1 MKAHQGLRIRDIMA
15 QEVITIDPSATV
27 ISAAETM
34 AHYRIGALPVIAAD
48 RTVLGLITA
57 SDLVWVHARSRPRT
71 DRPTPVPEADDHG
84 ARDQAS
90 YWYQL
95 GLAESRR
102 LRWDPAETLQGEVVS
117 SVYSPGAIT
126 VDPSASVTAGARLM
140 SDHRVHHLV
149 VTERGCLVGMVSA
162 LDIVRA
168 QCRTTAATLE

>member
-1 MKAHQGLRIRDIMA
+1 MKAVQGFRMQDIMVR
-15 QEVITIDPSATV
+15 EVITIDPSATV
-27 ISAAETM
+27 IFAAETM
-34 AHYRIGALPVIAAD
+34 AHHRIGALPVVSPD

-71 DRPTPVPEADDHG
+71 DRPTRAPEADDHG

-102 LRWDPAETLQGEVVS
+102 LRWDPAESLQGEVVS

-126 VDPSASVTAGARLM
+126 LEPSASVTEGARLM
-140 SDHRVHHLV
+140 SEHRVHHLV
-149 VTERGCLVGMVSA
+149 ITEKGCLVGMVSA

-168 QCRTTAATLE
+168 QCRTTAGV